1 MSGSHLGLEALV
13 DIVEGTSPPP
23 VHVETCDTCR
33 RQLADLRDAMAVVV
47 DVGVPEPSPLFWD
60 HLSARIREAVSLEPS
75 PRSSFWHAWSWRPA
89 VAVAAVVAVAVLAV
103 AFGVS
108 RSRPGDAASEAAR
121 TTAVEPGEP
130 GEPGE
135 IDAAPLLEPTDAS
148 DPSLDLIAD
157 LSEGLDW
164 EAATAAGWTTATG
177 SLDHA
182 FNQLNEAERAT
193 LQQLLHEALSGKG
206 A

>member
-1 MSGSHLGLEALV
+1 M
-13 DIVEGTSPPP
+13 
-23 VHVETCDTCR
+23 
-33 RQLADLRDAMAVVV
+33 
-47 DVGVPEPSPLFWD
+47 
-60 HLSARIREAVSLEPS
+60 
-75 PRSSFWHAWSWRPA
+75 
-89 VAVAAVVAVAVLAV
+89 AAVVAVAGLAV

-121 TTAVEPGEP
+121 TTAVEPGD
-130 GEPGE
+130 PGE
-135 IDAAPLLEPTDAS
+135 IDAAPLLELTDAS

-177 SLDHA
+177 SLDHV
-182 FNQLNEAERAT
+182 FDQLNEAERAT
-193 LQQLLHEALSGKG
+193 LQQLLQEALSGTG

>member
-1 MSGSHLGLEALV
+1 MSGRHLDLEALV

-23 VHVETCDTCR
+23 VHAETCDACR
-33 RQLADLRDAMAVVV
+33 QQLADLRSARAAVADV
-47 DVGVPEPSPLFWD
+47 DVPEPSPLFWD
-60 HLSARIREAVSLEPS
+60 HLSARVREAVSAEP
-75 PRSSFWHAWSWRPA
+75 PLRSGFWEAWSWRPA
-89 VAVAAVVAVAVLAV
+89 TTAAAVVAVAVLVV
-103 AFGVS
+103 ALGVS
-108 RSRPGDAASEAAR
+108 RSRPGDAPSEAAR
-121 TTAVEPGEP
+121 TTAVEPGD
-130 GEPGE
+130 PGE
-135 IDAAPLLEPTDAS
+135 IDAAPLLELTDAS

-182 FNQLNEAERAT
+182 FAQLNEAERAT
-193 LQQLLHEALSGKG
+193 LQELLQEALSGKG

>member
-1 MSGSHLGLEALV
+1 MSGRHLDLEALV
-13 DIVEGTSPPP
+13 DVAEGTRPVP
-23 VHVETCDTCR
+23 VHAETCDACR
-33 RQLADLRDAMAVVV
+33 QQLADLRSASAAVADV
-47 DVGVPEPSPLFWD
+47 DVPEPSPLFWD
-60 HLSARIREAVSLEPS
+60 HLSARVREAVSAEPP
-75 PRSSFWHAWSWRPA
+75 PRSRFWEAWSWRPA
-89 VAVAAVVAVAVLAV
+89 LAVAAVVAVAVLAV

-108 RSRPGDAASEAAR
+108 RSRPGDAAIEAAR

-130 GEPGE
+130 GE
-135 IDAAPLLEPTDAS
+135 IDAAPLLELTDAS

-164 EAATAAGWTTATG
+164 EAATAAGWTTAPA

-182 FNQLNEAERAT
+182 FDQLNEAERAT
-193 LQQLLHEALSGKG
+193 LQQLLHEALSGTG